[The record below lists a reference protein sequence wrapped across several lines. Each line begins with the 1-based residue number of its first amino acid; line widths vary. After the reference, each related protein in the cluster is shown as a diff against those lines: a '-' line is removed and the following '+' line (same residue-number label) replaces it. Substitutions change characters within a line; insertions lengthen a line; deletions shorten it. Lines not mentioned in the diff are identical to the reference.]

1 MKLYDALNIRKDESL
16 AVILFVSLSFFLG
29 TFLGTFDVGANTLF
43 LQVFDETMIPKA
55 IVIFRV
61 DRDIAHIAVLLLP
74 K

>member
-16 AVILFVSLSFFLG
+16 AVMLFVLQSFFLG

-55 IVIFRV
+55 IVIFGING
-61 DRDIAHIAVLLLP
+61 DSFNILIFIFS